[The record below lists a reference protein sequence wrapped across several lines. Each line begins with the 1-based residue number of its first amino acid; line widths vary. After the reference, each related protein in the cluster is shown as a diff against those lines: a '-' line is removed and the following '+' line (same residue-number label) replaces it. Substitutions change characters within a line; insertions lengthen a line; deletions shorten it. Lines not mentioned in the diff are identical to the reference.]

1 MREPHFPIP
10 DAVEVSRR
18 GAPSGFSSCKVDV
31 FGGAPGAEAR
41 GTSRDFRTIG
51 ETPIGGFR
59 PLFIERHSLGDSRDS
74 HLSPSDL
81 PNVILGDGS
90 NIGAAF
96 GRKCTVALP
105 PRRDV
110 NIGKEKPI
118 QIPSRR
124 TNTAHLP
131 INTFY
136 SVRVLYTNSW

>member
-1 MREPHFPIP
+1 MRWKFP
-10 DAVEVSRR
+10 DA
-18 GAPSGFSSCKVDV
+18 APRPV
-31 FGGAPGAEAR
+31 FPVVKWTFLEAR
-41 GTSRDFRTIG
+41 QEPRQRGRREIFARSVKLRS
-51 ETPIGGFR
+51 GGFR